1 MSIMELGA
9 LGEFLGVFALV
20 ATLIYLAVQVR
31 QARSESEKA
40 VLEAR
45 TTGIRELNLTM
56 AASDGLV
63 AALVKAEEALGAAPN
78 RFEAELVSHG
88 LGREEAHR
96 IAAWYLATWR
106 LDRTQYETA
115 NQEQRLDQ
123 YDRLRAIY
131 SRGVGRLFWDN
142 FGRRAVRARSPFTEH
157 VNQLL
162 AEADQEAQQ

>member
-20 ATLIYLAVQVR
+20 ATLIYLSVQVR
-31 QARSESEKA
+31 YARSESEKA

-45 TTGIRELNLTM
+45 TTGIRELSLNL
-56 AASDGLV
+56 AASEGLT
-63 AALVKAEEALGAAPN
+63 AALVKAEEAIGAAPSP
-78 RFEAELVSHG
+78 FVAELISHG
-88 LGREEAHR
+88 LARDEARR
-96 IAAWYLATWR
+96 IGSWFLAAWR

-115 NQEQRLDQ
+115 NQAQQIDQ
-123 YDRLRAIY
+123 DDRLRAIY

-142 FGRRAVRARSPFTEH
+142 FATRRSIPFIAH

-162 AEADQEAQQ
+162 AEADQETQQ